1 MIKTSFHLIP
11 TFGIKIWFNCCPS
24 TQSSDSKLSSW
35 LRGKQAPCQPNFF
48 SKSRVYG
55 DKAVTVVHHLPQLLP
70 ADRPALSSAPHIYY
84 VCIMYLFGGHDQRV
98 PDTSVSPPS
107 TSAGQGERLCPSSL
121 HICHLFRLEQRNDIF
136 LRQIL
141 FAINYGKNL
150 LKTDNLDIYQ
160 ERFTI

>member
-107 TSAGQGERLCPSSL
+107 TPAGQGERLCPSSL